1 MSMQTDAA
9 NRALGFSVVL
19 EPDEADGGFVVHCPE
34 LKGCWSQG
42 ETAERHSTIFPTQSR
57 LGWQSMWSKLSTFHA
72 DRQPENNSR
81 EA

>member
-1 MSMQTDAA
+1 MTMQTEEA

-42 ETAERHSTIFPTQSR
+42 ETA
-57 LGWQSMWSKLSTFHA
+57 
-72 DRQPENNSR
+72 D
-81 EA
+81 EALHNISDAIAAWLAVHVDDS